1 MGLKAH
7 HQASPSHNL
16 TSRGKQWLKT
26 LYQKADCCHTGAI
39 MASIEKRTTDTGET
53 SYRVKIRLKGYPTQ
67 TATFKRL
74 TDAKK
79 WVQDTE
85 SAIREGRHFKTA
97 EAKKHTLADL
107 VDRYIKD
114 VLPGKTPKLRSNQTS
129 QLNWFKAEIG
139 AYTLADITSAII
151 AQCRDKLLT
160 EPGSH
165 GKVRTPAS
173 VVRYLAALSAAYSAC
188 VNEWEW
194 LEDSPMRKVKKPTEA
209 DGRVRFL
216 DDEERHRLLMACEA
230 SSNKQLYLCVILA
243 LSSGMR
249 QGELMGLKWQDVNLK
264 DGFLILHKT
273 KNGTRRRIPL
283 AGLGLELLQEHAK
296 VRRLD
301 TPLLFPGT
309 IHKDKPIDLRK
320 PFETALKS
328 AEINDFHWHDLRH
341 CTASYLAMNGA
352 SLAEI
357 AEVLGH
363 KTLSMVKRY
372 AHLSDGHVSNVVASM
387 NAKIFG
393 GV

>member
-1 MGLKAH
+1 
-7 HQASPSHNL
+7 
-16 TSRGKQWLKT
+16 
-26 LYQKADCCHTGAI
+26 

-79 WVQDTE
+79 WTQNTE
-85 SAIREGRHFKTA
+85 SAIREGRHFKTS
-97 EAKKHTLADL
+97 EAKKHSLADL

-114 VLPGKTPKLRSNQTS
+114 VLSGKTEKLRTDQTA
-129 QLNWFKAEIG
+129 QLNWFKTEIG
-139 AYTLADITSAII
+139 AYTLADITPATIV
-151 AQCRDKLLT
+151 QCRDKLLT
-160 EPGSH
+160 EPNAR
-165 GKVRTPAS
+165 GKVLTPAS
-173 VVRYLAALSAAYSAC
+173 VVRYMAALSAAYTAC

-194 LEDSPMRKVKKPTEA
+194 LEDSPMRKVKKPTESR
-209 DGRVRFL
+209 GRVRFL
-216 DDEERHRLLMACEA
+216 DDDERERFLTACQA
-230 SSNKQLYLCVILA
+230 SNNKLLYLCVILA

-249 QGELMGLKWQDVNLK
+249 QGELMGLKWSDVNLK
-264 DGFLILHKT
+264 DGFLILHET
-273 KNGTRRRIPL
+273 KNGDRRRIPL
-283 AGLGLELLQEHAK
+283 AGRGLELLREHVK

-301 TPLLFPGT
+301 TDLLFPGT

-320 PFETALKS
+320 PFDTALKA
-328 AEINDFHWHDLRH
+328 AEVVDFHWHDLRH

-363 KTLSMVKRY
+363 KTLAMVKRY
-372 AHLSDGHVSNVVASM
+372 AHLSDGHVSSVVSSM

-393 GV
+393 GT

>member
-1 MGLKAH
+1 MA
-7 HQASPSHNL
+7 
-16 TSRGKQWLKT
+16 RIKT
-26 LYQKADCCHTGAI
+26 RTAKDGA
-39 MASIEKRTTDTGET
+39 ARYTAE
-53 SYRVKIRLKGYPTQ
+53 VRLKGYPAQ

-85 SAIREGRHFKTA
+85 SAIREGRHFKTV

-114 VLPGKTPKLRSNQTS
+114 VLPA
-129 QLNWFKAEIG
+129 KAEQGEKQKPQLEWWKAKMGPSLLSDVTPALIV
-139 AYTLADITSAII
+139 
-151 AQCRDKLLT
+151 QCRDEL
-160 EPGSH
+160 
-165 GKVRTPAS
+165 AS
-173 VVRYLAALSAAYSAC
+173 GITYRGTQRSNATVVRYMAALSHAFTIA
-188 VNEWEW
+188 VNEWQW
-194 LEDSPMRKVKKPTEA
+194 LDDSPMRKVKRPKESR
-209 DGRVRFL
+209 GRVRCL
-216 DDEERHRLLMACEA
+216 DDDERQRLLTACQA
-230 SSNKQLYLCVILA
+230 SRNKQLYLCVILA
-243 LSSGMR
+243 LSTGMR
-249 QGELMGLKWQDVNLK
+249 QAELMGLKWQDVNLK
-264 DGFLILHKT
+264 DGYLVLHET
-273 KNGTRRRIPL
+273 KNGERRRVPL
-283 AGLGLELLQEHAK
+283 AGHGLELLKEHAK

-301 TPLLFPGT
+301 TPLLFPG
-309 IHKDKPIDLRK
+309 IEDAGKPLNLRPVFK
-320 PFETALKS
+320 IALDS
-328 AEINDFHWHDLRH
+328 AGITDFKWHDLRH